1 MCGMMNNL
9 ELSQPCFSRWQ
20 IYSKFQQARQEMQEL
35 QEEHIRERQELEQT
49 QEELT
54 RELKLKY
61 VCTDGHEEYKIRCDT
76 RVRSW

>member
-1 MCGMMNNL
+1 MYINTVIRLLQLFNKL
-9 ELSQPCFSRWQ
+9 
-20 IYSKFQQARQEMQEL
+20 QQAKQEIAEL

-61 VCTDGHEEYKIRCDT
+61 VMCWMISGA
-76 RVRSW
+76 

>member
-1 MCGMMNNL
+1 MYMYINTVIRLLQLFNKL
-9 ELSQPCFSRWQ
+9 
-20 IYSKFQQARQEMQEL
+20 QQAKQEIAEL

-61 VCTDGHEEYKIRCDT
+61 VMCQMISGACCRLPASMI
-76 RVRSW
+76 

>member
-1 MCGMMNNL
+1 MYMYINTVIRLLQLFNKL
-9 ELSQPCFSRWQ
+9 
-20 IYSKFQQARQEMQEL
+20 QQAKQEIAEL

-61 VCTDGHEEYKIRCDT
+61 VMRRMISGA
-76 RVRSW
+76 

>member
-1 MCGMMNNL
+1 MSISFGMGDQHL
-9 ELSQPCFSRWQ
+9 CVCQ
-20 IYSKFQQARQEMQEL
+20 IYGKFQQARQEIQEL

-61 VCTDGHEEYKIRCDT
+61 FAAVY
-76 RVRSW
+76 